1 MTRFKLP
8 GFDLLLALNEFI
20 NIIIRLENFK
30 TFGKSPE
37 NFRAL
42 KSLK

>member
-1 MTRFKLP
+1 MTRFKLS

-20 NIIIRLENFK
+20 NIIIRLGNLQ
-30 TFGKSPE
+30 TSAKSPQ
-37 NFRAL
+37 NLRAL